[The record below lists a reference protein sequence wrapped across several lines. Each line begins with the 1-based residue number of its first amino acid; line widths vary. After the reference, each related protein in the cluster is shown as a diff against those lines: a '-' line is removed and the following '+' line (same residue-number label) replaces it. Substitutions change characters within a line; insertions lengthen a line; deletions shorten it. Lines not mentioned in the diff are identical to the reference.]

1 MFTFTGNT
9 STSDAVITGVAST
22 AGIQVGGYLEGTG
35 IAVGATVVSF
45 VANTSVTMSAVAT
58 SGTGSLTV
66 TYRVPNPFTAAPQF
80 AVAAVVALTVSV
92 TALFTS
98 APAFAVDASMALTGA
113 TSSFRADPA
122 FTVNASMALTGAT
135 SSFRADPAFT
145 VGASMALTGS
155 GREFRA
161 APAFG
166 AVGSMTLSGATAA
179 IHAAPSFGVNA
190 SMTLTGASDKHGMS
204 ICDVR
209 DDILS
214 MWGILTPCAAPDFA
228 KEAAINII
236 NSSLQLVWNNARDRS
251 YWSSSTLTLTFAA
264 DAASQDL
271 PDDIQNVVGPC
282 RRSDNRRPLAPI
294 GTIGELETFSDIYL
308 DGETADEPL
317 AYHVERL
324 NQAGNDPAKTVLHV
338 TPTPAEETAFL
349 LEVVL
354 EAPRF
359 NLGDFT
365 SCPIIPIPHSYVESL
380 LLPVVRYQAT
390 AFYLFRK
397 ADQKETIDREYQ
409 QARISLGLADPLPG
423 KSGDNKEGTPAK

>member
-1 MFTFTGNT
+1 MPTLELQALPVSLAT
-9 STSDAVITGVAST
+9 STAQMSNGSVV
-22 AGIQVGGYLEGTG
+22 L
-35 IAVGATVVSF
+35 VVSSLRTY
-45 VANTSVTMSAVAT
+45 AIASGEMSGRALALSAAPASYAVAAGQL
-58 SGTGSLTV
+58 SGRAVLL
-66 TYRVPNPFTAAPQF
+66 AARPESF
-80 AVAAVVALTVSV
+80 AVASGRLSGNAEILTASPTTYSIASAALGGNAKLIAASPRTYATVS
-92 TALFTS
+92 A
-98 APAFAVDASMALTGA
+98 
-113 TSSFRADPA
+113 
-122 FTVNASMALTGAT
+122 
-135 SSFRADPAFT
+135 
-145 VGASMALTGS
+145 
-155 GREFRA
+155 
-161 APAFG
+161 
-166 AVGSMTLSGATAA
+166 
-179 IHAAPSFGVNA
+179 
-190 SMTLTGASDKHGMS
+190 TLTGASDEHGMS

-236 NSSLQLVWNNARDRS
+236 NSSLQLVWNNARERS

-264 DAASQDL
+264 DEASHDL

-338 TPTPAEETAFL
+338 TPTPAEETAFS

-423 KSGDNKEGTPAK
+423 KSGDNKEGAPAK